1 MKIVK
6 LEDFYFDAGWDT
18 YALLKI
24 TTDEGFVGWSEF
36 SERRG
41 RRGLAGLILSF
52 GGLVSGKDP
61 RALNEIDALLQSAT
75 RSTAGGLTAHA
86 IGAIMNACIE
96 IKAKAL
102 GVPVYELFGGALRK
116 RLPVYWSR
124 CGVTRALQ
132 ASYFG
137 GNPVEAPAVRSLD
150 DLVAAAREARER
162 GFKALKTN
170 LLLFDGKGGARRAYV
185 AGSSRGVS
193 HPDLNFYGDVETA
206 LVDQLTA
213 LREGA
218 GPGVRLIVDL
228 NFDYKTEGFRRL
240 ARKLEPF
247 DLMWLEMDHFDASA
261 LAMIRQSTTTPI
273 GSLEAILGRRNLKPF
288 LAQNTVDVAIID
300 VQYNGI
306 VESIRMATMADA
318 YEVNVASHGFA
329 GPLTTVISAHF
340 CAAIPNFRI
349 MECDIDEVPW
359 RSHLLTNPY
368 RIENGEIVL
377 PEGPGWGTEIDESV
391 LKAHAAKM

>member
-24 TTDEGFVGWSEF
+24 TTDDALVGWSEF

-41 RRGLAGLILSF
+41 RRGLAGLILSL
-52 GGLVSGKDP
+52 GNLISGKDP
-61 RALNEIDALLQSAT
+61 RALNEIDALLQSVT

-86 IGAIMNACIE
+86 IGAILNACVE

-102 GVPVYELFGGALRK
+102 GVPVYDLFGGALRR

-137 GNPVEAPAVRSLD
+137 GNPVEAPPVRSLD
-150 DLVAAAREARER
+150 DLKVAGREARDR

-170 LLLFDGKGGARRAYV
+170 LLLFDGKGARRAYV

-193 HPDLNFYGDVETA
+193 HPDLNFGVDIDDA

-247 DLMWLEMDHFDASA
+247 DLMWLEMDHFDAR
-261 LAMIRQSTTTPI
+261 AMSFIRQSTTTPI

-288 LAQNTVDVAIID
+288 LEQNSVDVAIID

-306 VESIRMATMADA
+306 LESMRMATMADA

-329 GPLTTVISAHF
+329 GPLTSVISAHF

-349 MECDIDEVPW
+349 MECDIDQVPW
-359 RSHLLTNPY
+359 RAELLTHPY
-368 RIENGEIVL
+368 RIENGEMLL
-377 PEGPGWGTEIDESV
+377 PEGPGWGTEIDELV
-391 LKAHAAKM
+391 LKAHAAQM